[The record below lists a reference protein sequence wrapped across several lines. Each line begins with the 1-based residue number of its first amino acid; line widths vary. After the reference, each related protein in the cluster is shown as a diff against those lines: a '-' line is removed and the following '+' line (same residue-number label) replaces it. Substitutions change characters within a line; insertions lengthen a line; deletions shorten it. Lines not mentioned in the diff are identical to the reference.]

1 MKPVECPCPPHRRP
15 SCDSRIR
22 PSLTDARPSSAR
34 QKSVD
39 SPCAVRQK
47 SVVGRSPRDRRSS
60 VRSPCKVRQKPVKC
74 PFPVCVRVCQKPVVR
89 PCAARYPSVISP
101 WLARRKSAAP
111 PRRPSRNSWIRP
123 SLTDARPSPVR
134 VKSVIRPWCA
144 RVASAALC
152 FTSTICRLWLPPC
165 EPPRDLPPRTN
176 ATRTNTRRTPH
187 RTRPNAER
195 TTDEHT
201 RARSTSDPLNSA
213 DRQSPVPSPSQVR
226 GRVTCPA

>member
-1 MKPVECPCPPHRRP
+1 MRRNWDNGRLVRCRLCGIRERRATARVKPVECPCPPHRRP

-111 PRRPSRNSWIRP
+111 PPPISACLKLSASVCRPSE
-123 SLTDARPSPVR
+123 VR
-134 VKSVIRPWCA
+134 QKSVAC
-144 RVASAALC
+144 
-152 FTSTICRLWLPPC
+152 
-165 EPPRDLPPRTN
+165 
-176 ATRTNTRRTPH
+176 
-187 RTRPNAER
+187 
-195 TTDEHT
+195 
-201 RARSTSDPLNSA
+201 
-213 DRQSPVPSPSQVR
+213 PSQVR
-226 GRVTCPA
+226 RAVAAHLGIAGFVQV